1 VIDSVC
7 VFARATGSPGERENA
22 SLREHEQEMIPGGRM
37 QLRVKKNSAGVRQ
50 DRFWISSVCKQS
62 LGVLYS
68 EGMQDSEERGRL

>member
-1 VIDSVC
+1 MIDSVC

-50 DRFWISSVCKQS
+50 DRFWIFKCVQTKSGCPLQRR
-62 LGVLYS
+62 YA
-68 EGMQDSEERGRL
+68 RF